1 MRVGGRW
8 GVVAVQDGGG
18 DGCCFPG
25 LGVELV
31 EVVVVGV
38 VGGGEGAAVVR
49 GFVFFVGGVG
59 GVVEVAFGIDG
70 GVGLTVNG

>member
-1 MRVGGRW
+1 M
-8 GVVAVQDGGG
+8 
-18 DGCCFPG
+18 
-25 LGVELV
+25 

-38 VGGGEGAAVVR
+38 VGGGEGAAIVR